1 MYHLR
6 GLEVSAAFLYR
17 DETSHGPLGGCP
29 QQRLQALARN
39 VLTSGSAGGD
49 PAVPPD
55 PVVAPEPTPSR
66 TAPHASIVEVAALAG
81 VSPSTVS
88 RALRGLPNVSSLTRQ
103 RVHEAAREL
112 SYVVSP
118 SASRLASGQTRSIGV
133 VVPFVTRWFFA
144 NTVAGA
150 CDVLAEAGY
159 DVLLYH
165 LGNAE
170 ARDRFFDRLPVA
182 RRVDAVLT
190 LTVPL
195 SDDHT
200 LGIRALGMPLVT
212 VGAQMAGVTS
222 VRIDDL
228 AAAQS
233 AVNHLIHQG
242 HESVW
247 MISGPSD
254 EGQMGFTSSRD
265 RVEGYRSAMRTA
277 GLMSHYEEFPSS
289 RHGIEGGA
297 EAMAAML
304 SGDLM
309 PTALFAE
316 YDELAIGAV
325 RTLRRAG
332 IDVPGQVSVVGV
344 DDHEMAS
351 VVDLTTVAQQV
362 YELGALAAR
371 LLVDTL
377 AGDLTKPADVVLPTR
392 LVVRGSSAP
401 PARRRPRVTG
411 DGRLTRP

>member
-1 MYHLR
+1 MSL
-6 GLEVSAAFLYR
+6 
-17 DETSHGPLGGCP
+17 
-29 QQRLQALARN
+29 
-39 VLTSGSAGGD
+39 D
-49 PAVPPD
+49 PAV
-55 PVVAPEPTPSR
+55 APETATSR
-66 TAPHASIVEVAALAG
+66 VPHASILEVAALAG

-88 RALRGLPNVSSLTRQ
+88 RALRGLPNVSALTRQ
-103 RVHEAAREL
+103 RVHEAAQEL

-144 NTVAGA
+144 STVAGA
-150 CDVLAEAGY
+150 CDVLADAGY

-165 LGNAE
+165 LGSAE
-170 ARDRFFDRLPVA
+170 ARDRFFDMLPVA

-212 VGAQMAGVTS
+212 VGAQMPGVTS
-222 VRIDDL
+222 VRIDDV

-247 MISGPSD
+247 MISGPRD

-265 RVEGYRSAMRTA
+265 RVNGYLAAMQSA
-277 GLMSHYEEFPSS
+277 GLTSHYQEIRASK
-289 RHGIEGGA
+289 HGIEGGA
-297 EAMAAML
+297 DAMAAML
-304 SGDLM
+304 SGDVM

-316 YDELAIGAV
+316 YDELAIGAL
-325 RTLRRAG
+325 RTLHRAG
-332 IDVPGQVSVVGV
+332 IDVPDQVSMVGV

-362 YELGALAAR
+362 SELGAVAGR
-371 LLVDTL
+371 LLLETL
-377 AGDLTKPADVVLPTR
+377 AGDLPEPVDVVLPTR
-392 LVVRGSSAP
+392 LVVRGSTAP
-401 PARRRPRVTG
+401 PRRRRRRAAAH
-411 DGRLTRP
+411 GRGKHP